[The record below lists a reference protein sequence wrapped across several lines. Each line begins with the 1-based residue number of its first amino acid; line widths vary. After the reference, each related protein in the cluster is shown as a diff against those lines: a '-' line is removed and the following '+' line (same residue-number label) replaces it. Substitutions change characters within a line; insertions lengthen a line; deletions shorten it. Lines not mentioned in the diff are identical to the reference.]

1 MADIVQLRKLYASYE
16 GLIFNGP
23 SGRLVD
29 LSKRDKAILKLR
41 ELDAEIKAQK
51 IRELEAAVAAKD
63 AEIAVLTAG
72 KDEEMT
78 LNGGF

>member
-29 LSKRDKAILKLR
+29 MSKRDKAIQKLR
-41 ELDAEIKAQK
+41 ELDAEIKAEQIK
-51 IRELEAAVAAKD
+51 QLEATIQAKD